1 LYLSRQSIANHFYS
15 SLSSN
20 CNIFDAKSIYRNF
33 NQNVLIGDIKMKVK
47 LNIKLN
53 KLVLATL
60 ASTVLLGF
68 GANAVA
74 DSTDDI
80 LNALIAKGVLTE
92 EEGALLLKGRELEKD
107 TKSKK
112 PDLKFK
118 DGMIIESAD
127 GSFKAKIAGRVHADY
142 RNFDYNEGSNNLTI
156 PGVRVTNSLGGG
168 ADLAARFNGSN
179 IGADTFDIRRARL
192 GFEAK
197 YKDYYE
203 ALLSIDLAS
212 NGNTSTSTTILDQGY
227 LNVAWWQPV
236 QFRFGQF
243 KAPMNLEKLTSSNNI
258 DFMERSFVNALAP
271 NEQIGAMVHGVPYT
285 GVTYQLGAFNGTVN
299 GSNRQGESDIR
310 EDGKEI
316 VARATVNL
324 AEIMGNKEMISHIGV
339 SYSDGDLPQGQVGA
353 NGRTESRGANFFRA
367 PVFRRGA
374 APLFDNSNRERI
386 GLEGALAYNQFKA
399 QAEWMQ
405 ETDKFRTAARKYDLD
420 TTNWYVEGLWSIT
433 GEKYADGYKN
443 GVMGGIKPIKD
454 FDPATFSG
462 GAWEAGLRYSEF
474 DASDYNTLGVGQGA
488 GAADVNITTT
498 AAGFAKAEAWTAG
511 IKFLP
516 NSNMRFM
523 LNYVDTKF
531 KDVIGGATGGVV
543 LNNKRIDDE
552 KAIIVRTQWMF

>member
-1 LYLSRQSIANHFYS
+1 
-15 SLSSN
+15 
-20 CNIFDAKSIYRNF
+20 
-33 NQNVLIGDIKMKVK
+33 M
-47 LNIKLN
+47 NIKLH
-53 KLVLATL
+53 KLVVATL
-60 ASTVLLGF
+60 AGSFLLGF
-68 GANAVA
+68 GANAMA

-107 TKSKK
+107 SKSKK

-118 DGMIIESAD
+118 DGMVIESAD

-142 RNFDYNEGSNNLTI
+142 RNFDYSDNANNAPPPGTTNSIGS
-156 PGVRVTNSLGGG
+156 VTNVP
-168 ADLAARFNGSN
+168 
-179 IGADTFDIRRARL
+179 DTFDIRRARI

-203 ALLSIDLAS
+203 GVLSVDLAGA
-212 NGNTSTSTTILDQGY
+212 NGSGTATSVSVVDQAY

-236 QFRFGQF
+236 QFRFGVF
-243 KAPMNLEKLTSSNNI
+243 KAPMNLEKVTSSNNI

-285 GVTYQLGAFNGTVN
+285 GVTYQLGAFNGGPT
-299 GSNRQGESDIR
+299 RAAESDMR
-310 EDGKEI
+310 EDGKEV

-339 SYSDGDLPQGQVGA
+339 SYSDGDLPQGVVGV
-353 NGRTESRGANFFRA
+353 NGRTEARGATFYRA
-367 PVFRRGA
+367 PTFRRSA
-374 APLFDNSNRERI
+374 KLFDNSNRERL
-386 GLEGALAYNQFKA
+386 GLEGAFAYNQFKA

-405 ETDKFRTAARKYDLD
+405 ETDKFRTTANKYDLD
-420 TTNWYVEGLWSIT
+420 TTNWYVEGLWAIT

-443 GVMGGIKPIKD
+443 GVMGGIKPLKD

-474 DASDYNTLGVGQGA
+474 DASDFNTLGVGQGV
-488 GAADVNITTT
+488 GVDGDVTTKS
-498 AAGFAKAEAWTAG
+498 AGFAKAEAWTAG

-523 LNYVDTKF
+523 LNYVDTNF
-531 KDVIGGATGGVV
+531 KDVIGGASGGIIV
-543 LNNKRIDDE
+543 NNKRVDDE
-552 KAIIVRTQWMF
+552 KAIIMRTQWMF

>member
-1 LYLSRQSIANHFYS
+1 MNFKLR
-15 SLSSN
+15 SLV
-20 CNIFDAKSIYRNF
+20 A
-33 NQNVLIGDIKMKVK
+33 
-47 LNIKLN
+47 
-53 KLVLATL
+53 ATL
-60 ASTVLLGF
+60 AGTVLLGF
-68 GANAVA
+68 GATAMA

-80 LNALIAKGVLTE
+80 INALIAKGVLTE
-92 EEGALLLKGRELEKD
+92 EEGVLLQKGREQEKE
-107 TKSKK
+107 TKSHK

-118 DGMIIESAD
+118 DGMVIESAD

-142 RNFDYNEGSNNLTI
+142 RNFDYNEGKNNPTI
-156 PGVRVTNSLGGG
+156 LGAQVTNSLGGG
-168 ADLAARFNGSN
+168 ADTGSRVNGSN
-179 IGADTFDIRRARL
+179 IGTDTFDIRRARL

-203 ALLSIDLAS
+203 ALLSIELAS
-212 NGNTSTSTTILDQGY
+212 AGNTSVSSTILDQGY

-243 KAPMNLEKLTSSNNI
+243 KAPMNLEKMTSSNNI

-310 EDGKEI
+310 EDGKEV

-324 AEIMGNKEMISHIGV
+324 AEIMGNKDMISHIGI
-339 SYSDGDLPQGQVGA
+339 SYADGDLPQGQVGA

-367 PVFRRGA
+367 PVFRRSSA
-374 APLFDNSNRERI
+374 LFDNSNRERF

-399 QAEWMQ
+399 QAEWLK
-405 ETDKFRTAARKYDLD
+405 ETDKFKTSARKYNLD
-420 TTNWYVEGLWSIT
+420 TANWYLEGLWTIT

-443 GVMGGIKPIKD
+443 GSMGGIKPAKD
-454 FDPATFSG
+454 FDPSTFSG
-462 GAWEAGLRYSEF
+462 GAWEVGLRYSEF
-474 DASDYNTLGVGQGA
+474 DASDYNAIGVGQGV
-488 GAADVNITTT
+488 GTDADITTK

-511 IKFLP
+511 LKFLP

-523 LNYVDTKF
+523 LNYVDTNF
-531 KDVIGGATGGVV
+531 KDVIGGATGGIVI
-543 LNNKRIDDE
+543 NNKRVDDE
-552 KAIIVRTQWMF
+552 KALIMRAQWMF

>member
-1 LYLSRQSIANHFYS
+1 M
-15 SLSSN
+15 
-20 CNIFDAKSIYRNF
+20 NF
-33 NQNVLIGDIKMKVK
+33 K
-47 LNIKLN
+47 LH
-53 KLVLATL
+53 KLVVATL
-60 ASTVLLGF
+60 AGSFLLGF
-68 GANAVA
+68 GANAMA

-80 LNALIAKGVLTE
+80 INALIGKGVLTE
-92 EEGALLLKGRELEKD
+92 EEGVLLLKGRDLEKD
-107 TKSKK
+107 AKSKK

-118 DGMIIESAD
+118 DGMVIESAD

-142 RNFDYNEGSNNLTI
+142 RNFDYNEGSNNTI
-156 PGVRVTNSLGGG
+156 PGTVAVPAAVT
-168 ADLAARFNGSN
+168 FNGSN
-179 IGADTFDIRRARL
+179 ALAVTANTAAIAAANAKNNAIIGNSIANSTGVTDTFDIRRARL

-203 ALLSIDLAS
+203 ALLSIELAS
-212 NGNTSTSTTILDQGY
+212 AGNTSVSTTILDQGY

-299 GSNRQGESDIR
+299 GANRQGESDIR

-316 VARATVNL
+316 VARASINL
-324 AEIMGNKEMISHIGV
+324 AEIMGNKDMISHIGV

-367 PVFRRGA
+367 PVFRRSA
-374 APLFDNSNRERI
+374 TVFDNSNRERL
-386 GLEGALAYNQFKA
+386 GLEGALAFNQFKA
-399 QAEWMQ
+399 QAEWLQ
-405 ETDKFRTAARKYDLD
+405 ESDKFKTAARKYNLD
-420 TTNWYVEGLWSIT
+420 TTNWYAEAMWAIT

-443 GVMGGIKPIKD
+443 GAMGSIKPIKD

-462 GAWEAGLRYSEF
+462 GAWEVGMRYSEF
-474 DASDYNTLGVGQGA
+474 DATDYNALGVGQGVGA
-488 GAADVNITTT
+488 GDGDITTK

-511 IKFLP
+511 LKFLP

-523 LNYVDTKF
+523 LNYVDTNF
-531 KDVIGGATGGVV
+531 KDVIGGATGGIII
-543 LNNKRIDDE
+543 NNKRVDDE
-552 KAIIVRTQWMF
+552 KAVIMRAQWMF

>member
-1 LYLSRQSIANHFYS
+1 MNFKQRSIVVATVG
-15 SLSSN
+15 
-20 CNIFDAKSIYRNF
+20 A
-33 NQNVLIGDIKMKVK
+33 
-47 LNIKLN
+47 
-53 KLVLATL
+53 LAF
-60 ASTVLLGF
+60 GF
-68 GANAVA
+68 GLNAKA
-74 DSTDDI
+74 DTTDDL
-80 LNALIAKGVLTE
+80 LNALIAKGILTE
-92 EEGALLLKGRELEKD
+92 EEGQLLQKGRDQEKEN
-107 TKSKK
+107 KVHK

-118 DGMIIESAD
+118 DGMVIESAD

-142 RNFDYNEGSNNLTI
+142 RNFDYNNSSNNSPI
-156 PGVRVTNSLGGG
+156 PGAQVTNSLGGG
-168 ADLAARFNGSN
+168 ADTAARFNGSN

-203 ALLSIDLAS
+203 GVLSIELAS
-212 NGNTSTSTTILDQGY
+212 AGNTSVSSTILDQGY

-243 KAPMNLEKLTSSNNI
+243 KAPMTLEKMTSSNNI

-299 GSNRQGESDIR
+299 GANRQGESDIR
-310 EDGKEI
+310 EDGKEV

-324 AEIMGNKEMISHIGV
+324 AEIMGNKEMVSHIGV

-353 NGRTESRGANFFRA
+353 NGRTESRGVNFFRA
-367 PVFRRGA
+367 PTFKRGGT
-374 APLFDNSNRERI
+374 LFDNSNRERL

-399 QAEWMQ
+399 QAEWVQ

-420 TTNWYVEGLWSIT
+420 TTNFYVEGMWAIT

-443 GVMGGIKPIKD
+443 GVMGGIKPLKD

-462 GAWEAGLRYSEF
+462 GAWEIGIRYSEF
-474 DASDYNTLGVGQGA
+474 DASDYNALGVGLGA
-488 GAADVNITTT
+488 GAADANVTQ

-523 LNYVDTKF
+523 LNYVDTSF

-543 LNNKRIDDE
+543 INNKRVEDE
-552 KAIIVRTQWMF
+552 KAIIMRTQWMF